1 MSIDRKDLLLL
12 SKIPFQ
18 LSGEEQLS
26 PIRWCFY
33 LSFDWGIHKELP
45 PSTTQK
51 ILTLALEEKILEK
64 QNETLILKER
74 CVTPPL
80 YKFDKKIDP
89 KELINVKPYPIK
101 TKIEYDE
108 VELQI
113 QKSVMKKEKEKEPL
127 AVHFQKSKKS
137 ISSPKEEVKE
147 GKQKKEPKEPIEE
160 SKEEKTKQK
169 TKSTKKQK
177 PKDEKPELT
186 LDHFTKNPKQ

>member
-1 MSIDRKDLLLL
+1 MPIDRRDLLFL

-33 LSFDWGIHKELP
+33 LSFDWGIHKELT
-45 PSTTQK
+45 PSIAQK

-64 QNETLILKER
+64 QNETLTLKER
-74 CVTPPL
+74 YNSPPL

-101 TKIEYDE
+101 TKIDYNE

-127 AVHFQKSKKS
+127 AGHFQKSEKS
-137 ISSPKEEVKE
+137 IPTPKEEVKE
-147 GKQKKEPKEPIEE
+147 EKKKEEQKE
-160 SKEEKTKQK
+160 SKEEKSKQK
-169 TKSTKKQK
+169 TKFTKKQK